1 MCLDLHTGL
10 KFFCPGIGAK
20 VSSVCQFGGRSK
32 SKTGGLFCAQY
43 HTPGVMPSGES
54 NPRVGCLN
62 GSCELAC
69 CKPPCDTLSSRPLY
83 TAHSGCTA
91 STCGARPRR
100 RDLGPVTTRSRA
112 RVTSKCTHPS
122 RVTDDIPAALDDGKG
137 GDRTGLCPRFCRR
150 GEASSRRHNALHR
163 ARGRRAAAPSDSGS
177 ILHLLMRHIVA
188 IECRLHR
195 LSYVRCLAG
204 RPMFPSL
211 HHEQSCSTRR
221 SLHKTGTARN
231 TTFTQEC
238 VSFAFCIYIT
248 LNFLHA

>member
-1 MCLDLHTGL
+1 
-10 KFFCPGIGAK
+10 
-20 VSSVCQFGGRSK
+20 
-32 SKTGGLFCAQY
+32 
-43 HTPGVMPSGES
+43 MPSGES

-163 ARGRRAAAPSDSGS
+163 ARGRRAAAPSHP
-177 ILHLLMRHIVA
+177 LHTTFAHAAYRGHRMSTASTVLCPLLAAGPCSLPFITNSPAPLEEVTRRALLGTRH
-188 IECRLHR
+188 LHR
-195 LSYVRCLAG
+195 SVCLL
-204 RPMFPSL
+204 RFVFTSL
-211 HHEQSCSTRR
+211 
-221 SLHKTGTARN
+221 LI
-231 TTFTQEC
+231 
-238 VSFAFCIYIT
+238 FCT
-248 LNFLHA
+248 PN